1 MSIGVLGLALLSG
14 LLSVLSPC
22 VLPLLPI
29 VFGAAASEH
38 RRGPLALAAGLALS
52 FTVIGLFVA
61 TIGFSIGLDSGVF
74 SSVAAVLFVIAGAV
88 LVVPSF
94 QTRLAAAG
102 GPFSNWTE
110 QRFGGFSTAGV
121 GGQFGLGL
129 LLGAVWVPCVGP
141 TLGAASLLASRGQ
154 DLGQVAAT
162 MLVFGIGAAA
172 PLAAIGMLS
181 REAVLRL
188 RGRLLGAGKSLKLA
202 LGAVLLISGIL
213 ILSGIDKTVET
224 ALVNAAPAWLI
235 NLTTRF

>member
-74 SSVAAVLFVIAGAV
+74 SSVAAVLFVIVGVV
-88 LVVPSF
+88 LLVPGF
-94 QTRLAAAG
+94 QVRLAAAG
-102 GPFSNWTE
+102 GPFSNWTD
-110 QRFGGFSTAGV
+110 QRLGGFSTAGI
-121 GGQFGLGL
+121 GGQFALGL

-162 MLVFGIGAAA
+162 MLAFGVGAAA
-172 PLAAIGMLS
+172 PLAALGMLS
-181 REAVLRL
+181 REAMLRL
-188 RGRLLGAGKSLKLA
+188 RGRLLGASKSLKLV
-202 LGAVLLISGIL
+202 LGAVLLVSGIL
-213 ILSGIDKTVET
+213 ILSGVEKTIET

-235 NLTTRF
+235 DLTTRF